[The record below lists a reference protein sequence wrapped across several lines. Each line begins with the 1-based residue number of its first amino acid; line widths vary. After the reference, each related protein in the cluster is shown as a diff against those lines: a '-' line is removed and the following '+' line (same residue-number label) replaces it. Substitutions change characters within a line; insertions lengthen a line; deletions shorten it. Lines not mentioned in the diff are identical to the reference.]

1 MILQREREKE
11 REEQWGPSSNQVYCN
26 SLVYLIALDFVRSSL
41 SMIKS
46 LEKSYETLAEGF
58 IISLVSFLS
67 RNEFYRGQRHDTRF
81 ERRTW
86 KKFSSGSCSSIRDR
100 VCSHVCTYMCV
111 SGDRMLSTRSSKQLE
126 RLHSEGQYRTS
137 RVQNTLDKKHL

>member
-1 MILQREREKE
+1 MILQREREREGGTMRTKFEPSLLQFIGLSYRSRFCSFKLINDKE
-11 REEQWGPSSNQVYCN
+11 FREKLWN
-26 SLVYLIALDFVRSSL
+26 SRGRIYYF
-41 SMIKS
+41 
-46 LEKSYETLAEGF
+46 
-58 IISLVSFLS
+58 VSFFPFA
-67 RNEFYRGQRHDTRF
+67 FYRGQRHDTRF